1 MSSVKMKLPKRFLWF
16 ELVPVNIPQ
25 PQARLTLHDHVFRL
39 ELIVS
44 SFILCHHKQLLFDP
58 NLSWHGLFTILR
70 HVFSRIEHSLSQH
83 DLKTI
88 SCQNTGSKVSGLLPA
103 HARRKF
109 SQISSEL
116 AVHLFLCLCIKQA

>member
-1 MSSVKMKLPKRFLWF
+1 MKLPKRFLWF
-16 ELVPVNIPQ
+16 EVPVVSA
-25 PQARLTLHDHVFRL
+25 QAQADDHVFRL

-44 SFILCHHKQLLFDP
+44 SYYVTTDNSFSIQIY
-58 NLSWHGLFTILR
+58 HGMVYLQYKGMYSVELNTVCLNTIQR
-70 HVFSRIEHSLSQH
+70 NV
-83 DLKTI
+83 KTI

-116 AVHLFLCLCIKQA
+116 AVHLFLCLWS